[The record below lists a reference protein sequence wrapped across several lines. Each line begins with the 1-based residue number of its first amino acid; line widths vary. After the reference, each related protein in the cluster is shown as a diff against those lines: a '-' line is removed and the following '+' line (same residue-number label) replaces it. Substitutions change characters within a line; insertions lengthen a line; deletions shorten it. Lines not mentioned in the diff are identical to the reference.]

1 MKYLI
6 TAQIR
11 NKPHISYKIIIF
23 GIVLISMFLVSS
35 CKSSGEPSDE
45 QIEHA
50 EKAVSDIRASLYT
63 PDDAELLAER
73 LYHGSNPELYP
84 GCVSGHVYLAYHSPR
99 PFDEILDEYR
109 TVLTKGGWEPRP
121 GYPHND
127 QNFDYFQLGT
137 QTILLIDSSPI
148 REDLLVVPT
157 PSDPNKQKDT
167 IYYIRLLYYE
177 PSIRQ
182 CSEM

>member
-1 MKYLI
+1 
-6 TAQIR
+6 
-11 NKPHISYKIIIF
+11 
-23 GIVLISMFLVSS
+23 MFLISS

-45 QIEHA
+45 QIERA
-50 EKAVSDIRASLYT
+50 KTTVSEIRASLYT
-63 PDDAELLAER
+63 PADAELLEE
-73 LYHGSNPELYP
+73 LLNYGSNPELYP
-84 GCVSGHVYLAYHSPR
+84 GCVSGNVYLAYRSPKS
-99 PFDEILDEYR
+99 FDEILDEYR
-109 TVLTKGGWEPRP
+109 TVLTKRGWEPRP

-148 REDLLVVPT
+148 REDLLVAPT

>member
-1 MKYLI
+1 MIYPITTQSHKRASPLSGMMLLI
-6 TAQIR
+6 LLLVVLG
-11 NKPHISYKIIIF
+11 II
-23 GIVLISMFLVSS
+23 SS
-35 CKSSGEPSDE
+35 CRISGKPSEE

-63 PDDAELLAER
+63 PDDAELLAEK

-109 TVLTKGGWEPRP
+109 TALTKGGWEPRP

-148 REDLLVVPT
+148 REDLLMVPT
-157 PSDPNKQKDT
+157 PSDPNEQKDT

-177 PSIRQ
+177 PSIRK